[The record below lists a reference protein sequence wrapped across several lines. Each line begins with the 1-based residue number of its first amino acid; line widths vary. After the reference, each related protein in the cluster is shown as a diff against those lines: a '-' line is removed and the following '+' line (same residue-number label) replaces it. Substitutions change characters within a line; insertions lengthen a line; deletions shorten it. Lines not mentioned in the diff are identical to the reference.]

1 MSLNNQ
7 QPKDFIKSLQII
19 HFALLFLVVAFAAY
33 VAISSKNSLFFSYEE
48 NKAFLY
54 LAIIISFIGNL
65 SSKFLYAKLLKQI
78 PPKADL
84 NQKAIKY
91 STAHIFRVAM
101 LEFPALMCVIFVMQS
116 FNSFYFILVGILVL
130 MMLAVYPTKA
140 KFENDVPLTSKEKSI
155 LEKL

>member
-1 MSLNNQ
+1 MSTHNQ

-19 HFALLFLVVAFAAY
+19 HFSLLFLVIAFAAY
-33 VAISSKNSLFFSYEE
+33 VAISSKDGLFFSYEE
-48 NKAFLY
+48 DKAFLY

-65 SSKFLYAKLLKQI
+65 ASKFLYGKLISQI
-78 PPKADL
+78 SSKASL

-101 LEFPALMCVIFVMQS
+101 LEFPALMCAIFVMQS

-130 MMLAVYPTKA
+130 MMLAIYPTKQ
-140 KFENDVPLTSKEKSI
+140 KFEKDVPLTSKEKSI